1 MGRMVRLDIIS
12 DPICPWCYI
21 GKARL
26 DHAIAEAGTNPFDMV
41 WRIFRLNPDM
51 PPEGMDRKAYLE
63 AKFGGPE
70 GAEQVYSRVRR
81 EAERSGLELQFDR
94 IARTPDTF
102 DAHRL
107 IRWAG
112 ATGNQTAVAQA
123 LFQRYF
129 ERGEDISDRAV
140 LLDVAEETGMERDV
154 VARLFEGDSET
165 EALREEEEQIRSMGV
180 GGVPC
185 FVIGGKYVLQGAQEA
200 ETWKQVIGE
209 LEAAIAQQGAETP
222 AEGTAPEG

>member
-1 MGRMVRLDIIS
+1 MVRLDIIS

-26 DHAIAEAGTNPFDMV
+26 DHAIAETGVNPFDVV

-51 PPEGMDRKAYLE
+51 PREGMDRKAYLE

-70 GAEQVYSRVRR
+70 GAEQVYSRVRQ
-81 EAERSGLELQFDR
+81 EAERSGLELHFDK
-94 IARTPDTF
+94 IARTPSTL

-112 ATGNQTAVAQA
+112 ASGNQTPVAQA
-123 LFQRYF
+123 LFERYF
-129 ERGEDISDRAV
+129 ERGEDISDREV
-140 LLDVAEETGMERDV
+140 LLDVAEGAGMERDV
-154 VARLFEGDSET
+154 VARLLDGDSEI
-165 EALREEEEQIRSMGV
+165 EELREEEEQIRSMGV

-185 FVIGGKYVLQGAQEA
+185 FVIGGKYALQGAQEV
-200 ETWKQVIGE
+200 ETWKQVLTE
-209 LEAAIAQQGAETP
+209 LDATIRQQAAETP
-222 AEGTAPEG
+222 PES

>member
-1 MGRMVRLDIIS
+1 MVRLDIIS

-26 DHAIAEAGTNPFDMV
+26 DHAIAETGINPFDVV

-51 PPEGMDRKAYLE
+51 PPEGMDRQAYLE

-70 GAEQVYSRVRR
+70 GAEQVYARVRQ
-81 EAERSGLELQFDR
+81 EAERSGLELRFDQ
-94 IARTPDTF
+94 IERTPDTF

-107 IRWAG
+107 IRWAAASG
-112 ATGNQTAVAQA
+112 HQTDVAQA

-129 ERGEDISDRAV
+129 ERGEDISDREV
-140 LLDVAEETGMERDV
+140 LLDVAEGAGMEREV
-154 VARLFEGDSET
+154 VARLLDGDSET
-165 EALREEEEQIRSMGV
+165 EELRQEEEQIRGMGV

-185 FVIGGKYVLQGAQEA
+185 FVIGGKYVLQGAQET
-200 ETWKQVIGE
+200 ETWKQVLTE
-209 LEAAIAQQGAETP
+209 LDAAIAQQQGGEAP
-222 AEGTAPEG
+222 QEG